1 MSRSK
6 EMPFCAM
13 LQYHKWTWIYH
24 HNDMMDWTFLI
35 SRSFC
40 PQRIRSSGQGFRLVQ
55 IRNNITKRTLISAA
69 ICHFSGVISYFT
81 QTRNG
86 VTEMTLLVSAELYM
100 ILRSVS
106 KVVLLPC

>member
-1 MSRSK
+1 MVRGS
-6 EMPFCAM
+6 
-13 LQYHKWTWIYH
+13 
-24 HNDMMDWTFLI
+24 D
-35 SRSFC
+35 
-40 PQRIRSSGQGFRLVQ
+40 LVQ
-55 IRNNITKRTLISAA
+55 IRNNITKRTLISVA

-106 KVVLLPC
+106 NVVLLPC